1 MNPPEGAFVQ
11 DVTHQPDPCLTRQ
24 PSILRFAVL
33 ALLFLTAIPGG
44 VILLILL
51 ANRPYGIQFSSIVI
65 DTAAVALYTFS
76 RNRNNM
82 QPFLLSCPVVRRQLP
97 LLIRRHLRFLAAL
110 FVVQTTALK
119 LRPNLPA
126 HLTTPSR
133 SDASLFSIILGGL
146 CACLAIVQILSNR
159 ALLERAHLSAP
170 AIKKRGFAP
179 TGTESSTLP
188 VAASTA
194 VRTLLSTPVIQ
205 TTPSLKTGL

>member
-11 DVTHQPDPCLTRQ
+11 DVTYQPDPCLTRQ

-51 ANRPYGIQFSSIVI
+51 ANRTYGTQFSSIVI

-82 QPFLLSCPVVRRQLP
+82 QPFLLSCPVVHRQLP
-97 LLIRRHLRFLAAL
+97 LLIRRHLGFLAAV
-110 FVVQTTALK
+110 FIVQTTALE

-126 HLTTPSR
+126 YLITPRRTDVSPF
-133 SDASLFSIILGGL
+133 ALILGGL

-159 ALLERAHLSAP
+159 ALLGRAHLSAQ
-170 AIKKRGFAP
+170 A
-179 TGTESSTLP
+179 
-188 VAASTA
+188 
-194 VRTLLSTPVIQ
+194 
-205 TTPSLKTGL
+205 KTG